1 MFNKPKESSS
11 DSSAGGSIESVDSYP
26 KYKVDAIPK
35 VEHSY
40 NYSRNNGTVAIH
52 NKIKQTCFTAVETVC
67 TVS

>member
-11 DSSAGGSIESVDSYP
+11 DGSAGGSIESVDSHP

-40 NYSRNNGTVAIH
+40 NHSRNKVIVAIQ
-52 NKIKQTCFTAVETVC
+52 NTIK
-67 TVS
+67 